1 MMQTG
6 TFIIKPITYTEHQ
19 VVGLM
24 EIFQVISYVQKGVAG
39 HVNFESQYLVE

>member
-1 MMQTG
+1 MIQTG